1 MILALLAFSLTA
13 CTSKIDDSSSTADA
27 DADAD
32 ADSDADTDADSDA
45 DTDADS
51 DADTDADSDTD
62 VDEDPALH
70 DGTYTGNMILAGRAV
85 SSSGAETTDIC
96 SGVGNISFTA
106 RAASSPMVTGTGSC
120 FFENGLAMYGTVTV
134 TFTGTVNRDATANGD
149 ATAIG
154 LTVPWNA
161 SFMGPALAGSFTGT
175 GMAGSTTLT
184 VDGQFTAPKM

>member
-27 DADAD
+27 DTDAD
-32 ADSDADTDADSDA
+32 ADADTDADSDA

-51 DADTDADSDTD
+51 DADSDTD

-85 SSSGAETTDIC
+85 SSSGSEATDIC
-96 SGVGNISFTA
+96 AGVGNISFTA

-161 SFMGPALAGSFTGT
+161 SFMGPTLAGSFTGT